1 MNPKRRSN
9 RLQIISLFI
18 LLVLALAALGW
29 ARGSVQADEGVTPD
43 VPPDFKINLSPLPL
57 PDRYIVVFD
66 EAALFSAQSQA
77 AGLSTAALAAQMVAE
92 AGGQLHYTY
101 EAALQG
107 FAATLSP
114 EAAATIAA
122 NPVVSYLEPDLE
134 VGIVTTQTPATWG
147 LDRIDQRNLPLD
159 NRYTYGNNGAGVHV
173 YIIDTGIRASHVE
186 FSGRIG
192 NGYTSINDGNGT
204 NDCHGHGTHV
214 GGTVGGATWGVA
226 KGVTLHPVRV
236 LSCSGSGSTSG
247 VIAGIDWVTAHRLN
261 PAVANMSLGGGA
273 SSALDTAVRNSV
285 NAGVV
290 HVVAAGNESGNA
302 CNGSP
307 ARAPEAV
314 TVGASTSA
322 DARASFSNY
331 GSCLDIFAP
340 GQNITSAVNTSNTA
354 TATWSGTSM
363 ASPHV
368 AGAAALYR
376 AANPSALPAVV
387 VNALINNASTNKLSN
402 VGSGS
407 PNRLLY
413 TTGLDGPTPTPT
425 PTRTPGP
432 SPTPTRTPTLTPT
445 PAPGSCTNRVLNGD
459 YEAGA
464 QSWTQTST
472 RGYTLIC
479 NTATCGASLNPHGG
493 NYAVWLGG
501 ADNEDARVSQ
511 TGIALPAG
519 QTAVLTFWQRLES
532 QDYCGYDSGYVKVT
546 ANGVTKTLNKYDL
559 CYSKVTNGWV
569 KRSLDLSSYAGKT
582 IRLMFQLVSDYS
594 LISNFFVDDVAITG
608 GSHCTGSDALD
619 AIESSDEAEGE
630 PAPALPKPEAPADLP
645 GVSQR

>member
-1 MNPKRRSN
+1 MNPNRRSKRR
-9 RLQIISLFI
+9 QVITLFVF
-18 LLVLALAALGW
+18 LFLALAALGW
-29 ARGSVQADEGVTPD
+29 ARAAVQADEGVTPD
-43 VPPDFKINLSPLPL
+43 APPDFNLAPSPLPL

-66 EAALFSAQSQA
+66 EAALFSAQAQA
-77 AGLSTAALAAQMVAE
+77 AGPGTAALAQQMVAA
-92 AGGQLHYTY
+92 AGGELHYTY

-114 EAAATIAA
+114 EAVAAVAA
-122 NPVVSYLEPDLE
+122 NPLVSYVEPDRE

-159 NRYTYGNNGAGVHV
+159 NRYTYANNGAGVHV
-173 YIIDTGIRASHVE
+173 YIIDTGIRATHVE
-186 FSGRIG
+186 FTGRIG
-192 NGYTSINDGNGT
+192 NGYTAIADGNGT

-214 GGTVGGATWGVA
+214 SGTVGGTTWGVA

-236 LSCSGSGSTSG
+236 LDCGGSGSTSG
-247 VIAGIDWVTAHRLN
+247 VIAGIDWVTANHID

-273 SSALDTAVRNSV
+273 SSALDTAVHNSV

-290 HVVAAGNESGNA
+290 HVVAAGNENTNA

-307 ARAPEAV
+307 ARAPEAL

-331 GSCLDIFAP
+331 GTCLDIFAP

-354 TATWSGTSM
+354 TDTWSGTSM

-376 AANPSALPAVV
+376 AANPSASPAAVA
-387 VNALINNASTNKLSN
+387 NALINNASTNKLSN

-445 PAPGSCTNRVLNGD
+445 PVPGSCTNRVLNGD

-464 QSWTQTST
+464 QNWSQTST
-472 RGYTLIC
+472 HGYTLIC

-501 ADNEDARVSQ
+501 GDNEDSRVFQNS
-511 TGIALPAG
+511 IALPAG

-532 QDYCGYDSGYVKVT
+532 QDFCGYDSGYVKVT
-546 ANGVTKTLNKYDL
+546 ANGVTKTLRKYDL

-569 KRSLDLSSYAGKT
+569 KRSFDLSNYAGKT
-582 IRLMFQLVSDYS
+582 IRLMFQVVSDYS

-608 GSHCTGSDALD
+608 GSNCSGSDAID
-619 AIESSDEAEGE
+619 AIDEAEGE

-645 GVSQR
+645 GILQR